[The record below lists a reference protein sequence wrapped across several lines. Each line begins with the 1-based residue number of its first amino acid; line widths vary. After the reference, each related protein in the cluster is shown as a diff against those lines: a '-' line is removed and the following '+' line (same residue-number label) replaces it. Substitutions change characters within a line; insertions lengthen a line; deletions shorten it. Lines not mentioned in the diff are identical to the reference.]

1 MQQKQLNESK
11 IRLSDYKSVYFIG
24 IGGIS
29 MSSLAMILKNRGF
42 SVSGYDRRKSAAT
55 EKLEHEGIKVFY
67 EFSPDNS
74 KRAELCIYTA
84 AILPDNPEFVSALN
98 NGLKFMTRAELL
110 GIIAKDYKY
119 SVAVAGTHGKST
131 TSGMLSQIFLTH
143 PEYDPTILVGAEL
156 PAIHGA
162 YRTGKSESFIFEAC
176 EYKDSFLSF
185 YPKICVVLNVEL
197 DHTDYF
203 KSIDDMT
210 ESFAKFISNCGN
222 DGIAVINADSPYA
235 LKAVKDFS
243 GSIITYSTKPASQ
256 ADFTCDNITYTEG
269 FPSFDLY
276 FKGKK
281 QCRFTLS
288 VPGLHNVS
296 NALAAIT
303 CARLCSLPDSAI
315 AEGLSQ
321 FRGVCRRFEFKGRCN
336 GALVYDDYAHH
347 PHEVSV
353 TLDAARGM
361 NPKRIIA
368 VLEPHTFTR
377 LHDFLDDFATAL
389 KKADIAIIAPVYAAR
404 EQNTTGITGHD
415 LSGKIPGAI
424 AFDSFTEID
433 EYVRSI
439 ARKGDLI
446 ITLGAGDITE
456 LSEMLCDCG

>member
-1 MQQKQLNESK
+1 
-11 IRLSDYKSVYFIG
+11 
-24 IGGIS
+24 

-42 SVSGYDRRKSAAT
+42 IVSGYDRRKSAAT
-55 EKLEHEGIKVFY
+55 EKLEHEGIHVFY
-67 EFSPDNS
+67 EFDPSNS
-74 KRAELCIYTA
+74 AGAELCVYTA
-84 AILPDNPEFVSALN
+84 AIAGDNPELVAARK
-98 NGLKFMTRAELL
+98 NGLKLISRAELL

-156 PAIHGA
+156 PAIHSA

-203 KSIDDMT
+203 KSIEDMT
-210 ESFAKFISNCGN
+210 QSFAKFISNCGS
-222 DGIAVINADSPYA
+222 DGIAVINADSPNA
-235 LKAVKDFS
+235 LKAVKDFD
-243 GSIITYSTKPASQ
+243 GSIVTYSSTSGTE
-256 ADFTCDNITYTEG
+256 ADFTCDNITFNEG

-276 FKGKK
+276 FKGVK
-281 QCRFTLS
+281 QRRFTLS

-296 NALAAIT
+296 NALAAIA
-303 CARLCSLPDSAI
+303 CARICSLPDSAI

-347 PHEVSV
+347 PREVSV

-361 NPKRIIA
+361 NPERIIA
-368 VLEPHTFTR
+368 ILEPHTYTR
-377 LHDFLDDFATAL
+377 LHDFLEDFATSL
-389 KKADIAIIAPVYAAR
+389 KKADIVVIAPIYGAR
-404 EQNTTGITGHD
+404 ELNTTGISQYD
-415 LSGKIPGAI
+415 LSAKIPGAL
-424 AFDSFTEID
+424 AFDSFAEID
-433 EYVRSI
+433 KYIKNI
-439 ARKGDLI
+439 AKKGDLI
-446 ITLGAGDITE
+446 ITLGAGDITT
-456 LSEMLCDCG
+456 LAEMIATLDV